1 MQTLDVPSSGKARK
15 AFPELVP
22 QSELDGGP
30 SVSFL
35 NKWLHGYGYRKASG
49 QKDGK
54 IHVEPDLDVTTTI
67 LSVTNIHRFGDLF
80 VKHLKARRDVFI
92 VQKGWQLPETDGM
105 EFDQYDTPL
114 ARWIVVHDRGT
125 VLAGVRIAPTTAVC
139 GNHSYML
146 RDAQLGLLPGL
157 PFDMLYEE
165 APVNDETWEATRLFV
180 TEAVPAKKRAE
191 VQHILMKGMAAAAQS
206 VGATQV
212 IGIVPAVFRRWLKR
226 IGMKAVAVGP
236 VMEVDGDRVQAAL
249 MAV

>member
-1 MQTLDVPSSGKARK
+1 MQTLDVSNRGKARK

-30 SVSFL
+30 SIGLL
-35 NKWLHGYGYRKASG
+35 NKWLHGYGYRKGSG
-49 QKDGK
+49 QKKGNK
-54 IHVEPDLDVTTTI
+54 PVEPELQVTTTI
-67 LSVTNIHRFGDLF
+67 LSITNIHRYGDLF
-80 VKHLKARRDVFI
+80 VKYLKARRDVFI
-92 VQKGWQLPETDGM
+92 VQKGWQLPETEGM

-114 ARWIVVHDRGT
+114 ARWVVVHDRGT
-125 VLAGVRIAPTTAVC
+125 VLAGIRIAPTTAVC
-139 GNHSYML
+139 GNHTYML
-146 RDAQLGLLPGL
+146 RDAQLGILSGL
-157 PFDMLYEE
+157 PFNMLYED

-191 VQHILMKGMAAAAQS
+191 VQQVLMNGMAAAAQS